1 MTQNGVP
8 TSLVEKLLDNLKDLT
23 KTVAELGIKQNN
35 LQDGLDETSDK
46 IAIAITKV
54 AERLNTPPRH
64 EELEKEIKKLETQL
78 DQSSKD
84 QKDQNELLKS
94 VVKTIKIAASLFGL
108 ALLIAA
114 ILMTVIEK
122 TKYSNNNQTKIENI
136 EKSLADHLSK
146 PQSK

>member
-64 EELEKEIKKLETQL
+64 EELEKEIKTLGTQI
-78 DQSSKD
+78 DQSSKE

>member
-46 IAIAITKV
+46 IALAITKV

-64 EELEKEIKKLETQL
+64 EELEKEIKSLETKI
-78 DQSSKD
+78 DQSSKE

-114 ILMTVIEK
+114 ILMTVVEK
-122 TKYSNNNQTKIENI
+122 TKYSNTNQTKIENI
-136 EKSLADHLSK
+136 EKSLSDHITK